1 MEHKFKV
8 SGMTCASCQAHV
20 EKAVKKV
27 DGVNNVSVSLLTNS
41 MVVDTVESMDLNK
54 ITKAVSNAGYKAKL
68 ENAKEEDTKELDTDS
83 ETKAL
88 LKRLIISIILL
99 IPLSTISMLYMLEIV
114 PELMNYSYAVGF
126 TGFVL
131 STLIVIIN
139 RNFFIS
145 GTKALIH
152 KAPNMDTLV
161 SLGASISYVY
171 SFILYFLM
179 TLNVENAEYSM
190 SLSMNISFETCGMIL
205 TFITIGKTLE
215 AYSKGKTTSALKSLM
230 KLSPKKA
237 NKVVGNSIEVIDVKD
252 IKVDDII
259 RVNAGD
265 RVAIDGIIVSGE
277 STLDESLLTGES
289 IPLDKTVGDLVY
301 QGTINKLGTLDVK
314 AIKEDKDTT
323 LSNIIKLVDEASNS
337 KAKISRIADK
347 ISGVFVPIVLGIA
360 LVTFIVWY
368 IIGLNGL
375 MSYKMFE
382 TSLTY
387 ALNKAISVL
396 VISCPCGLGLATP
409 VAIMVGSG
417 RSAKNNI
424 LFKNAESLEE
434 TSKVKFVVLDKTGT
448 ITKGKPEIKNIKSYI
463 DETEFKTIAASLESY
478 SSHPLANAI
487 SSGIDSKRVE
497 VTNVKTLVSIGIE
510 GYIDTDY
517 ILASNMDYA
526 KDNNLVTESEYKEAY
541 NMALNGETPVMFFK
555 NKKLIGIISLKDPIK
570 EDSVEAIN
578 KIKALGIN
586 VIMLTG
592 DNKVT
597 SKSIAS
603 EANIEYYV
611 SGVTPSVKADVVKK
625 LKNYGSVLMCGDGI
639 NDSIALTS
647 ADVGVAIGTGS
658 DVAID
663 SAQVVLMKSSLMDLY
678 KAIRLSQKTY
688 KNILENLFW
697 AFIYNLIMIP
707 IASGVFEPLGVDLKA
722 YYGAL
727 AMSLSSVTVVL
738 NALRLNIV
746 NIEKTGHT
754 RQVKQINLDEILN
767 NTSSELEI
775 TIKVDGMMCE
785 HCVATVENICK
796 KDSNVIS
803 ATASLENK
811 NVIIKYTNQIDID
824 ELIKEIN
831 DADYTAS
838 KE

>member
-1 MEHKFKV
+1 MEHKFSV

-41 MVVDTVESMDLNK
+41 MIVDTRDDLDLSK
-54 ITKAVSNAGYKAKL
+54 ITKAVSDAGYKAKL
-68 ENAKEEDTKELDTDS
+68 NGGSSNDNNQIDDNS
-83 ETKAL
+83 ETKHL
-88 LKRLIISIILL
+88 LRRLISSLILL
-99 IPLSTISMLYMLEIV
+99 IPLTTISMLYMLEVV

-126 TGFVL
+126 IGFVL

-139 RNFFIS
+139 REFFIS
-145 GTKALIH
+145 GTKSLIH
-152 KAPNMDTLV
+152 KAPNMDTLIA
-161 SLGASISYVY
+161 LGSAISYIY
-171 SFILYFLM
+171 SFVLYFLM
-179 TLNVENAEYSM
+179 TLNVANPEYSM

-230 KLSPKKA
+230 NLSPKKA
-237 NKVVGNSIEVIDVKD
+237 NKIVDGEIEVIDVKD
-252 IKVDDII
+252 IKVDDIL
-259 RVNAGD
+259 RVSAGD
-265 RVAIDGIIVSGE
+265 SVPIDAVIIKGE

-289 IPLDKTVGDLVY
+289 IPLDKGVGDLVY
-301 QGTINKLGTLDVK
+301 QGTINKLGTLDIK
-314 AIKEDKDTT
+314 ALKEDKDTT

-360 LVTFIVWY
+360 LITFLVWY
-368 IIGLNGL
+368 IVGLNGL
-375 MSYKMFE
+375 VSYKMFE
-382 TSLTY
+382 TPLSY

-463 DETEFKTIAASLESY
+463 EIDEFKQIAVSLESY
-478 SSHPLANAI
+478 SSHPLACAI
-487 SSGIDSKRVE
+487 VDGIDACKLE
-497 VTNVKTLVSIGIE
+497 VSNVKTLVSIGIE
-510 GYIDTDY
+510 GYIGSDY
-517 ILASNMDYA
+517 ILGCNMDYA
-526 KDNNLVTESEYKEAY
+526 KNNNLVTLDEYQEAY
-541 NMALNGETPVMFFK
+541 NMALNGETPLMFIK
-555 NKKLIGIISLKDPIK
+555 NNKLIGIISLKDPIK

-578 KIKALGIN
+578 KIKDLGIN
-586 VIMLTG
+586 VVMLTG

-597 SKSIAS
+597 SESIAG
-603 EANIEYYV
+603 EANVQYYV
-611 SGVTPSVKADVVKK
+611 SGVTPQYKQEVVKK
-625 LKNYGSVLMCGDGI
+625 LKSYGSVLMCGDGI
-639 NDSIALTS
+639 NDSIALTE
-647 ADVGVAIGTGS
+647 ANVGVAIGAGS

-707 IASGVFEPLGVDLKA
+707 IAAGVFQFAGIDLKP

-738 NALRLNIV
+738 NALRLNV
-746 NIEKTGHT
+746 VRLDSKHNK
-754 RQVKQINLDEILN
+754 KALDINLDEILKETN
-767 NTSSELEI
+767 STKKI
-775 TIKVDGMMCE
+775 TLSVDGMMCS
-785 HCVATVENICK
+785 HCTSTVENICK
-796 KDSNVIS
+796 KDLNVVNAS
-803 ATASLENK
+803 ASLENK
-811 NVIIKYTNQIDID
+811 NVVIEYTNTIDID
-824 ELIKEIN
+824 KIINEIN
-831 DADYTAS
+831 EADYNAH
-838 KE
+838 KEE